1 MIENL
6 RLLLLLVFVSC
17 VEILFQIKEYMQF
30 AKMWERSRYN
40 DVEDG
45 KMESKASRETKVK
58 QMDISVEEA
67 YNQ

>member
-6 RLLLLLVFVSC
+6 RLLLLIVFVSC

>member
-45 KMESKASRETKVK
+45 KMESKASQETKVK